1 MREGDMDDAPLPG
14 GADPGLVRYL
24 RRLVTVLTVTMVAG
38 LVVLIALIVIR
49 LQTPPLVLPDELVL
63 PEGARAEAFTQGRGW
78 IAVVTE
84 DDRILIYDRA
94 SFALRQTIEITR

>member
-1 MREGDMDDAPLPG
+1 MDDAPLPG

-38 LVVLIALIVIR
+38 FIVLILVVVIR
-49 LQTPPLVLPDELVL
+49 LQTPPPVLPEQLVLPS
-63 PEGARAEAFTQGRGW
+63 GARAAAFTQGRDW

-94 SFALRQTIEITR
+94 SGSLRQTLEIAR